1 MWIRSQD
8 KEMLIEV
15 KSLKIVN
22 RLCDSKGIVG
32 EEYHVYEDG
41 LYNLGCY
48 STKEKALEVLDMIQ
62 KHLTGFLVSGCSRIV
77 HDCPIAGIEF
87 HCVFEMP
94 QDEEV

>member
-8 KEMLIEV
+8 KLT
-15 KSLKIVN
+15 LANVN
-22 RLCDSKGIVG
+22 ELYIIPIPYRYEICSSRYTLGI
-32 EEYHVYEDG
+32 
-41 LYNLGCY
+41 Y

>member
-1 MWIRSQD
+1 MWIRSQN
-8 KEMLIEV
+8 K
-15 KSLKIVN
+15 K
-22 RLCDSKGIVG
+22 RLSDCVEFYIQEKLQYRYAVIGCSKNSCGHIIG
-32 EEYHVYEDG
+32 E
-41 LYNLGCY
+41 Y

-94 QDEEV
+94 QDEDVK